1 MTVTQ
6 GTHGNDAPTLLI
18 RDEALAHPTGFEPVA
33 SAFGGNMASSA
44 KKRKEPPMPAYLP
57 VNAKQFE
64 FLLRRSYSS
73 PRHSFRPRAYVV
85 LTREETVGSEEAHA

>member
-1 MTVTQ
+1 M
-6 GTHGNDAPTLLI
+6 
-18 RDEALAHPTGFEPVA
+18 AHPKGFEPLA

-44 KKRKEPPMPAYLP
+44 KKRKEPPMPAYLS